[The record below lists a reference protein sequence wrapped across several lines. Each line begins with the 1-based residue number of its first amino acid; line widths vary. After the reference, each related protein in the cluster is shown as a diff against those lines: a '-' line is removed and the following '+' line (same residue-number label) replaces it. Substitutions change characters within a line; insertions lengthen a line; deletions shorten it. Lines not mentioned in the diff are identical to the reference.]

1 MKIPQSAE
9 IPKQKLSDYLLKER
23 KIDDKS
29 KFLRQAGFT
38 ESDSEALE
46 QSLKNHISDFDAVSD
61 SENEYGEF
69 YTVKG
74 DLRGPNGN
82 ILKIISVWLKRKVDQ
97 IFQFI
102 TLKPWKK

>member
-1 MKIPQSAE
+1 M
-9 IPKQKLSDYLLKER
+9 KER
-23 KIDDKS
+23 KRDDKS

-38 ESDSEALE
+38 ETDSEALE
-46 QSLKNHISDFDAVSD
+46 QAIRIHTANFDAVSD

-69 YTVKG
+69 FTVQG
-74 DLRGPNGN
+74 DLQGTNGN
-82 ILKIISVWLKRKVDQ
+82 VLKIISVWLKRKVDQ